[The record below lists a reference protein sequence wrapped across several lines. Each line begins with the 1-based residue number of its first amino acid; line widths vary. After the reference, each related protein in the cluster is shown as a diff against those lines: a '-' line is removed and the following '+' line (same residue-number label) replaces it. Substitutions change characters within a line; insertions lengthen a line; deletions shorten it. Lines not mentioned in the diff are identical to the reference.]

1 MSCKSTN
8 FTPGVNFI
16 NVLQAA
22 FMPADP
28 KRVKFQLSHQYH
40 FTLLESAHVKAVRT
54 MLMKLSQGCRL
65 CLRSL
70 TSSSYNRFEDQYGFI
85 LSVFSRSFAILSRAF
100 HGFELRYC
108 KSLRQ
113 LEPFGFRG
121 FSDLRNPQST
131 KLAGFGKAPKPDSRN
146 RNPILRVFRTFAR
159 FWTSK
164 SGFVFRN
171 RVSETSRNWPVL
183 YGSA

>member
-108 KSLRQ
+108 KSLRFCEFSE
-113 LEPFGFRG
+113 LSHVFG
-121 FSDLRNPQST
+121 PQ
-131 KLAGFGKAPKPDSRN
+131 
-146 RNPILRVFRTFAR
+146 
-159 FWTSK
+159 
-164 SGFVFRN
+164 N
-171 RVSETSRNWPVL
+171 RVSFLGIGFRRLLETGQFCMARLS
-183 YGSA
+183 